1 MTNSSCKD
9 CNSEDPFISAEKQI
23 EEEKRKEKLIEEY
36 TKKQHNEYNEWE
48 KEEIKKAEEIRYN
61 LVSNGEILKE
71 NLTREE
77 QTQTITQW
85 GIDIFNKNG
94 SITPED
100 VMNLN
105 FEPIIKEES

>member
-1 MTNSSCKD
+1 MPEGNNHK
-9 CNSEDPFISAEKQI
+9 EDLPSIEEIIGQPAELPSIEEIIENPAELPSINEFI
-23 EEEKRKEKLIEEY
+23 EEEK
-36 TKKQHNEYNEWE
+36 
-48 KEEIKKAEEIRYN
+48 
-61 LVSNGEILKE
+61 V
-71 NLTREE
+71 EE

-85 GIDIFNKNG
+85 GIDIFNKKG